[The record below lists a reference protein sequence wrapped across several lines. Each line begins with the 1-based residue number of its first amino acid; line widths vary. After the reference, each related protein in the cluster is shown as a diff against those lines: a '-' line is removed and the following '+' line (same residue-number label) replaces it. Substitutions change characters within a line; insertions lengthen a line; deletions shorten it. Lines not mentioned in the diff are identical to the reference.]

1 MTSILSYILLGLM
14 TIALLSCLA
23 QLFRVKVW
31 LQTKSKR
38 GARLTKIGFLDYK
51 GRQEVPEAH
60 LIGRS
65 KSPAIG
71 RVKMGDNDDNAYVE
85 VLITD
90 GNDDSIK
97 PKYRTCGYVTQEG
110 YIYRKIGNKKPQKV
124 GYTAKPSN
132 PNKPSAEGERTWKSL
147 WLKCTLHT
155 YEGQPME
162 EIQPM
167 EETQPMEEGKPK
179 EKVKPTKKGKPKNP
193 VAISYYNSF
202 HSSKKDPMPPETRAA
217 AFSYF
222 FGKYNKN
229 DYHEYYNSPAYG
241 WKDTALLASFIYAI
255 LYVVWYIVLVKVLAD
270 KFIGLES
277 WQAIPLY
284 GMYVALWAIVRAIKI
299 ECIENSNTIQPK
311 LDLFNKALGQ
321 NTFDIAILLCCII
334 TLAFTGTYYQFD
346 FVALALAIA
355 TGVFVNMILR
365 SSSSRWEIKNPFA
378 TEEESEDDEENDI
391 PNPEGDILRTY
402 KWTLD
407 SDNAKNVI
415 GEINLYFNS
424 QYIVDLRYTNP
435 FYSQRKDKPTKAMVL
450 SMFHYMKEHRGITAR
465 VRYTAFRI
473 NQIATQLGLSIED
486 TLQFTLDFVQEP
498 KIRFC
503 MNRDSKIINQY
514 EDYIRF
520 PDEVLYDLEA
530 DSNSKS
536 LLAAMLFH
544 YLGHNILYLI
554 SRVQHHG
561 AIGIEVKDEWV
572 KDELIFGKKIE
583 EVSIIYNGKKYIFCE
598 TTSDGFRI
606 GGTMEGMRHEDFD
619 EQIELPLI
627 ESDVDDSNEDT
638 VTCIYSWDLD
648 SESGNKLHGSY
659 TLEFSKTEI
668 EDLRQINPF
677 KTYTEHN
684 NQNSYEDNIKTI
696 FNYLREDSERTN
708 KVREIAKYIKKTIE
722 DAKLSDLD
730 LVQFALDFCQAPNI
744 TYCVDEE
751 SKGINYAKEYMRFPD
766 EVLFDKEGD
775 CDCKSSLTAALFH
788 ELGYNVIVML
798 SQKLQHAAIGI
809 EGKEEWLNAIKPEN
823 PESIVREYNNKK
835 YLYCETTGDGY
846 RIGHI
851 KDNESIQDFETII
864 EI

>member
-1 MTSILSYILLGLM
+1 
-14 TIALLSCLA
+14 
-23 QLFRVKVW
+23 
-31 LQTKSKR
+31 
-38 GARLTKIGFLDYK
+38 
-51 GRQEVPEAH
+51 
-60 LIGRS
+60 
-65 KSPAIG
+65 
-71 RVKMGDNDDNAYVE
+71 
-85 VLITD
+85 
-90 GNDDSIK
+90 
-97 PKYRTCGYVTQEG
+97 
-110 YIYRKIGNKKPQKV
+110 
-124 GYTAKPSN
+124 
-132 PNKPSAEGERTWKSL
+132 
-147 WLKCTLHT
+147 
-155 YEGQPME
+155 
-162 EIQPM
+162 
-167 EETQPMEEGKPK
+167 
-179 EKVKPTKKGKPKNP
+179 
-193 VAISYYNSF
+193 
-202 HSSKKDPMPPETRAA
+202 
-217 AFSYF
+217 
-222 FGKYNKN
+222 
-229 DYHEYYNSPAYG
+229 
-241 WKDTALLASFIYAI
+241 
-255 LYVVWYIVLVKVLAD
+255 
-270 KFIGLES
+270 
-277 WQAIPLY
+277 
-284 GMYVALWAIVRAIKI
+284 
-299 ECIENSNTIQPK
+299 
-311 LDLFNKALGQ
+311 
-321 NTFDIAILLCCII
+321 
-334 TLAFTGTYYQFD
+334 
-346 FVALALAIA
+346 
-355 TGVFVNMILR
+355 MILR

-498 KIRFC
+498 NIRFC